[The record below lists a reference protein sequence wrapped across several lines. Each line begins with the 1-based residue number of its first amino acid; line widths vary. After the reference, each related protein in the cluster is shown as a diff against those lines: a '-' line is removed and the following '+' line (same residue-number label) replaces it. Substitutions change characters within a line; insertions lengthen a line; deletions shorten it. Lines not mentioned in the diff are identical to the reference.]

1 MYIMKSFIPEIVIIK
16 SQRNKQWMRLVTS
29 AKDKQKFT
37 NQPETNKCVE
47 TIQNIDI
54 YLLSNKGKTIGKLGK
69 CKRKEKENK

>member
-1 MYIMKSFIPEIVIIK
+1 MKSFIPEIVILK
-16 SQRNKQWMRLVTS
+16 SQRNKQRIRFVTS
-29 AKDKQKFT
+29 TKDKQKLA

-54 YLLSNKGKTIGKLGK
+54 YLLSNKGKTVGELGK